1 MICCTNV
8 LVGVWGSVEVMFG
21 WMSCKCLGDV
31 VVMVGVVDVVDQD
44 LGLNSLTFLTY
55 SDH

>member
-1 MICCTNV
+1 
-8 LVGVWGSVEVMFG
+8 MFG

-44 LGLNSLTFLTY
+44 LGLNSRTFLTY